1 MKSMDKLKQ
10 INNENKYLKQIKTR
24 QRSLEKGNGVI
35 NNYKENP
42 IEYKLRTDFYNNQVK
57 NKMKERDILHY
68 NNQATKVLK
77 MRMEQNKAKDV
88 VHGKEFNKLIEN
100 QANTH
105 LRNRT
110 SQQGKYEV
118 KRQAQDLLAFKE
130 RTLRVKKT
138 VDDLITK
145 HIELNG
151 DKATDLE
158 ELKQMQVV
166 IKKCL
171 IDIEKAEQLQPTN
184 PNSMTREVSYKTNI
198 ILDWQIHNKKI
209 AEIEVK
215 LNDKE
220 YK

>member
-24 QRSLEKGNGVI
+24 QRSLEKGNGVM

-57 NKMKERDILHY
+57 NKIKERDILHY
-68 NNQATKVLK
+68 NNQATKILK

-184 PNSMTREVSYKTNI
+184 PNSITREVSYKTNI

>member
-184 PNSMTREVSYKTNI
+184 PNSITREVSYKTNI

>member
-1 MKSMDKLKQ
+1 MESMDKLKQ

-24 QRSLEKGNGVI
+24 QRSLEKGNGVM

-68 NNQATKVLK
+68 NNQATKILK

-105 LRNRT
+105 LKNRT

-184 PNSMTREVSYKTNI
+184 PNSITREVSYKTNI
-198 ILDWQIHNKKI
+198 ILDWQIQNKKI

>member
-24 QRSLEKGNGVI
+24 QRSLEKENGVM

-184 PNSMTREVSYKTNI
+184 PNSITREVSYKTNI
-198 ILDWQIHNKKI
+198 ILDWQIQNKKI